1 MFAFKKKY
9 FLIIESI
16 KDINLRN
23 IKKYKKFLI
32 IYRNKGI
39 NENIEQLQKFR
50 KQCKLK
56 LIDFYVA
63 NNTRLAVK
71 LNSDGIYLSSY
82 NKSFKALNNKKPNF
96 KIIGSAHNLN
106 QIVFKIKQGCSF
118 VLLSKLFLV
127 EYKKGE
133 PFLGVIKFN
142 TFLNTMS
149 KKLIPL
155 GGIKS
160 VNLNRLKGVNCE
172 GFALMS
178 EIKKKPA
185 NIINR
190 LF

>member
-82 NKSFKALNNKKPNF
+82 NKSFKALNNKRPNF